1 MYTLTLSVLI
11 SVLIEALSADSFEV
25 NQHTYT
31 VVNHLF
37 NPKVLIVSIQ
47 NSKLCVENKE

>member
-1 MYTLTLSVLI
+1 MYTLILSVLI
-11 SVLIEALSADSFEV
+11 GVLIEALSADSVEV

-31 VVNHLF
+31 PVNHLF

-47 NSKLCVENKE
+47 NAKLCV

>member
-1 MYTLTLSVLI
+1 MYTLILSVLI
-11 SVLIEALSADSFEV
+11 SVLIEVLSADSFEV

-31 VVNHLF
+31 PVYHPF
-37 NPKVLIVSIQ
+37 NLKVLIVSIQ